1 MIESLSPAPARADDV
16 RRHNLA
22 LVVQHVAERGTVS
35 RAELARLTRLTK
47 GTVSAHVLE
56 LLRLDLLVELGAQAD
71 GRVGRP
77 HTPLALH
84 GERHCGVGLEIN
96 VDYLA
101 VSVVDL
107 LRRARFHRVEA
118 IDNRD
123 VPPGVV
129 LDRAAQ
135 LVRTALDAAAIEE
148 LSPAGIAT
156 AVPGTIDQER
166 GMLLVAPNL
175 GWRDIPVASELAA
188 RLAPLSVPVLVD
200 NEANLA
206 ALGELWLGIG
216 GECGDYIHVFGE
228 IGVGGGIV
236 VDGAL
241 FRGSHGFAGE
251 IGHVV
256 VDPDGDDCLCGGKG
270 CLERVAGQEAILR
283 AAGLPSTS
291 ATRLGQ
297 TGNAT
302 NELIAL
308 LERDDPRAHAAVRR
322 AAEALGIGLAGVVN
336 VLDPDTIVLGGVY
349 APLAPWLAEP
359 LAERLATQVMGA
371 RSRPVAVRQSA
382 LGPDGAVRGAAALV
396 VDRVL
401 AAPDSVAARA

>member
-1 MIESLSPAPARADDV
+1 MLESPSPAAVRADDV

-22 LVVQHVAERGTVS
+22 LVVQHVADRGTVS
-35 RAELARLTRLTK
+35 RAELARLTRLAK
-47 GTVSAHVLE
+47 GTVSAHVQE
-56 LLRLDLLVELGAQAD
+56 LLRLDLLEELGAQPD

-77 HTPLALH
+77 HTALALN

-118 IDNRD
+118 VDNRD
-123 VPPGVV
+123 VSHGVV

-135 LVRTALDAAAIEE
+135 LVRRALAAAAEE
-148 LSPAGIAT
+148 GLAPAAIAV

-166 GMLLVAPNL
+166 GVLLVAPNL
-175 GWRDIPVASELAA
+175 AWHDVAVAAELAA
-188 RLAPLSVPVLVD
+188 RLDPLAAPVLVD

-216 GECGDYIHVFGE
+216 GECGDYVHVFGE

-236 VDGAL
+236 VDGML

-256 VDPDGDDCLCGGKG
+256 VEPDGDACLCGGRG

-297 TGNAT
+297 EGNAM
-302 NELIAL
+302 NDLVAL
-308 LERDDPRAHAAVRR
+308 LESGDGRALAAVDR
-322 AAEALGIGLAGVVN
+322 AASALGIALAGVVN
-336 VLDPDTIVLGGVY
+336 VLDPDTIVLGGAY
-349 APLAPWLAEP
+349 ASIAPWLAAP
-359 LAERLATQVMGA
+359 LADRLASQVMGA
-371 RSRPVAVRQSA
+371 RSRAVAVRQSA

-401 AAPDSVAARA
+401 AAPDSVEAR

>member
-1 MIESLSPAPARADDV
+1 MIESASPAPARADDV

-35 RAELARLTRLTK
+35 RAELARLTRLAK
-47 GTVSAHVLE
+47 GTVSTHVLE
-56 LLRLDLLVELGAQAD
+56 LLRLELLVELGTQAD

-77 HTPLALH
+77 HTALALH

-107 LRRARFHRVEA
+107 LLRARFHRVEA

-123 VPPGVV
+123 VSHHVV
-129 LDRAAQ
+129 LDRAAR
-135 LVRTALDAAAIEE
+135 LLRSALDAAAVEG

-166 GMLLVAPNL
+166 GVLLVAPNL
-175 GWRDIPVASELAA
+175 GWRDVAVATELAT
-188 RLAPLSVPVLVD
+188 RLIPLAVPVLVD

-241 FRGSHGFAGE
+241 FRGAHGFAGE

-256 VDPDGDDCLCGGKG
+256 VDPDGEACLCGGKG

-297 TGNAT
+297 SGNAT
-302 NELIAL
+302 DDLVAL
-308 LERDDPRAHAAVRR
+308 LEGNDARAHAAVRR

-349 APLAPWLAEP
+349 APIAPWLAGT
-359 LAERLATQVMGA
+359 LKDRLSTQVMSA
-371 RSRPVAVRQSA
+371 RSRPVEVRQSA
-382 LGPDGAVRGAAALV
+382 LGADGAVRGAAALV

-401 AAPDSVAARA
+401 AAPDSVLTG

>member
-1 MIESLSPAPARADDV
+1 MLDSASPAPARADDV

-22 LVVQHVAERGTVS
+22 VVVQHVAERGTVS
-35 RAELARLTRLTK
+35 RAELARATRLAK
-47 GTVSAHVLE
+47 GTVSAHVQE
-56 LLRLDLLVELGAQAD
+56 LLRLDLLVELGAQAE
-71 GRVGRP
+71 GRIGRP
-77 HTPLALH
+77 HTALALN

-107 LRRARFHRVEA
+107 LLRSRFHRVEA

-123 VPPGVV
+123 VSHDVV
-129 LDRAAQ
+129 LDRAA
-135 LVRTALDAAAIEE
+135 LLLRGALAAAAAEG
-148 LSPAGIAT
+148 LSPAGIAV

-166 GMLLVAPNL
+166 GVLLDAPNL
-175 GWRDIPVASELAA
+175 GWHDVAVPAELAA
-188 RLAPLSVPVLVD
+188 HLAPLSVPVLVD

-216 GECGDYIHVFGE
+216 RECGDYVHVFGE

-256 VDPDGDDCLCGGKG
+256 VEPNGEPCLCGGKG

-297 TGNAT
+297 AGNAM
-302 NELIAL
+302 NDLVGL
-308 LERDDPRAHAAVRR
+308 LEGGDTRAHAAIER
-322 AAEALGIGLAGVVN
+322 AAAALGIALAGVVN
-336 VLDPDTIVLGGVY
+336 VLDPDTIVLGGAY
-349 APLAPWLAEP
+349 ASIAPWLAGP
-359 LAERLATQVMGA
+359 LGATLATQVMGA

-401 AAPDSVAARA
+401 AAPDAVAT